1 MLQSTPRMDFFSSR
15 KVESESGLPASA
27 ARTGAGPLLA
37 IVLVGLLADVAHP
50 EEAYAGIDYGL
61 SLLAFLGATGCV
73 VCLTSKLA
81 TSLEPLPW
89 TSQVAATI
97 RAFAPAPGL
106 YLRGETWPLFV
117 ALLFGPLVV
126 LISGLG
132 GWV

>member
-1 MLQSTPRMDFFSSR
+1 MDFFSSR
-15 KVESESGLPASA
+15 KFASETGLAAGA

-37 IVLVGLLADVAHP
+37 VVLIGLLADVAHP

-73 VCLTSKLA
+73 VSLTSKLA
-81 TSLEPLPW
+81 TRLEPLPW
-89 TSQVAATI
+89 ISPAAPSVH
-97 RAFAPAPGL
+97 AFAPVPGL
-106 YLRGETWPLFV
+106 RLRGEAWPLLV

>member
-1 MLQSTPRMDFFSSR
+1 L
-15 KVESESGLPASA
+15 
-27 ARTGAGPLLA
+27 
-37 IVLVGLLADVAHP
+37 IGLLADVARP

-73 VCLTSKLA
+73 LCLTSRLA
-81 TSLEPLPW
+81 TRLDPLPGI
-89 TSQVAATI
+89 VASAART
-97 RAFAPAPGL
+97 FASVPGL
-106 YLRGETWPLFV
+106 SARGEGWPLLV